1 MDKHIRELAVEG
13 RNNLSDGLGGT
24 SGGGD
29 DVVADGTTATPV
41 LVGGTIDGLLG
52 SSGSVDS
59 GHETLNDTELVVDD
73 LSKGSKTVGCARSVG
88 DDRVLG
94 VVLVEVDTADEHGG
108 ISGGG
113 GDDDLLGT
121 TLQVGR
127 GPGEERTVV
136 SIMSMEKKEA

>member
-1 MDKHIRELAVEG
+1 MDG
-13 RNNLSDGLGGT
+13 
-24 SGGGD
+24 
-29 DVVADGTTATPV
+29 
-41 LVGGTIDGLLG
+41 
-52 SSGSVDS
+52 
-59 GHETLNDTELVVDD
+59 GHETFNNGELVVDD
-73 LSKGSKTVGCARSVG
+73 LGERCKTVGCARSVG